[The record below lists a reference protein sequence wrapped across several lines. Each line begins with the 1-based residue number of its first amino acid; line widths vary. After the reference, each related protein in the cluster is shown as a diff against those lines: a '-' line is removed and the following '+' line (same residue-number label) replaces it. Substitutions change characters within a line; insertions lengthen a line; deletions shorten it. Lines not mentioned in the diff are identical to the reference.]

1 MNKHTFGGIMKILL
15 FALTALTSL
24 ATIASP
30 NIDLNSSYVTV
41 NSNPA
46 TLIKTRNTPN
56 NVALSVRVP
65 TTIERCE
72 DQDMRTRYVT
82 VTSASECGT
91 DRIRVN
97 CGFGNGHY
105 GNGGFNTPVRRG
117 RNYNPPGGRRGSR
130 AGGRGRL
137 SIPAGRR
144 YNPMN
149 NNNSCT
155 EEIARTCQVT
165 RRYCSNP
172 YYVTV
177 DKVKSFELS
186 FDKFRKAATIEFS
199 LDQNQN
205 LELDVVSES
214 VSCIAKTI
222 YGDNGVKTGAKI
234 KLKRR
239 CR

>member
-1 MNKHTFGGIMKILL
+1 MKKLL
-15 FALTALTSL
+15 FVLTTLTSL
-24 ATIASP
+24 ATFASP
-30 NIDLNSSYVTV
+30 NVFLDSSFVTV
-41 NSNPA
+41 DSNPA
-46 TLIKTRNTPN
+46 TLVKTKNTPS
-56 NVALSVRVP
+56 NVTLSVRVP
-65 TTIERCE
+65 TTIERCD

-97 CGFGNGHY
+97 CGFGNGGFGNGHY
-105 GNGGFNTPVRRG
+105 GNGGFNTPIRRG
-117 RNYNPPGGRRGSR
+117 GNYNPPGGVRRGPRGGS
-130 AGGRGRL
+130 GRGRV

-144 YNPMN
+144 YNHY
-149 NNNSCT
+149 NNNSCV
-155 EEIARTCQVT
+155 EEIARTCQVA

-172 YYVTV
+172 FYVTV